1 VKTLIRGIG
10 LAMLGACLL
19 GLTGCG
25 ADNEADADKLQ
36 AKSGP
41 APKPAEGSTKEIQ
54 APPANMD
61 EYAKRQQQNQPY
73 GGTKYPGSAKTK

>member
-10 LAMLGACLL
+10 LAMLGVCLL

-25 ADNEADADKLQ
+25 ADNESDADKLQ
-36 AKSGP
+36 TKSGP

-61 EYAKRQQQNQPY
+61 EYAKRQQQNSPY
-73 GGTKYPGSAKTK
+73 AGTKYQGAPKSK

>member
-10 LAMLGACLL
+10 LAMLGVCLM

-25 ADNEADADKLQ
+25 TDNESDADKLQ

-41 APKPAEGSTKEIQ
+41 VPKAAEGSTKELPT
-54 APPANMD
+54 APKDMS
-61 EYAKRQQQNQPY
+61 EYAERQQKNNPY
-73 GGTKYPGSAKTK
+73 GTSKYPGAPKAK

>member
-25 ADNEADADKLQ
+25 ADNESDASKLQ
-36 AKSGP
+36 TKSGP
-41 APKPAEGSTKEIQ
+41 APKPADGSTKEL
-54 APPANMD
+54 PPPPTNMD

-73 GGTKYPGSAKTK
+73 GGTKYGGAPKAK